1 LVILL
6 TGFFLAPFLVHH
18 LGNTGYGVWTLIISL
33 TGYFGMLDLGMR
45 QSVGRFVSRY
55 VALGDPHNVNGTL
68 SSAVAMLA
76 GAGSIVL
83 ILMIT
88 LRSTLHLFHIEQ
100 QFEGPARVAILIASL
115 NVSIALPLSVFS
127 TVLLSLERFDVMA
140 GISIIGAL
148 SRAAAAV
155 IALTHGGGIV
165 ALALVTLSVSSAEY
179 IATVTAAK
187 MLYPELRV
195 RASVVTRARCK
206 ELFGFGIYRFLWVIS
221 NQLIFYTDS
230 VVIGAF
236 LNAGAIT
243 YYAIAGSLVNYG
255 RTIVSLAS
263 DTFFPAAT
271 KLDAQ
276 DDRRGLR
283 ELHIFGTTVALM
295 VGLPLCVG
303 FFFLGRQFITLW
315 MGAGYSQSA
324 LLLIVLTIPQI
335 PSMAQYVSALILIS
349 MARHRILALIALCE
363 GIANLALS
371 IVLVRKYGLIGV
383 AWGTVIPHM
392 ISMAVVVPIY
402 TLRSIGLRARDYALK
417 AWLRPLIAILPV
429 AGLCYA
435 LSVTVTTA
443 SWPLFA
449 AEVVAVCLLHA
460 VMLFL
465 VCLNSRQRTSILQ
478 HLRVLDRETA
488 MDQV

>member
-1 LVILL
+1 MML

-18 LGNTGYGVWTLIISL
+18 LGLTGYGVWTLVISL

-55 VALGDPHNVNGTL
+55 VALSDHQNVNATL
-68 SSAVAMLA
+68 STAVAMLA
-76 GAGSIVL
+76 GAGAIVL
-83 ILMIT
+83 LLMIT
-88 LRSTLHLFHIEQ
+88 LRSSLHLFHIEQ
-100 QFEGPARVAILIASL
+100 QFEGPAKIAILIASL
-115 NVSIALPLSVFS
+115 NISLALPLSVFS
-127 TVLLSLERFDVMA
+127 TVLLALERFDVIA
-140 GISIIGAL
+140 GVSIIGAL

-155 IALTHGGGIV
+155 VVLTHGGGIV

-179 IATVTAAK
+179 MATATAAK
-187 MLYPELRV
+187 LLYPALRV
-195 RASVVTRARCK
+195 RASLVTRKRCG

-243 YYAIAGSLVNYG
+243 YYAIAGNLVNYG
-255 RTIVSLAS
+255 RSIVSLAS
-263 DTFFPAAT
+263 DTLFPAAT

-276 DDRRGLR
+276 GDKRGLQ
-283 ELHIFGTTVALM
+283 ELHVFGTTVALM
-295 VGLPLCVG
+295 VGLPLCAG

-315 MGAGYSQSA
+315 MGAGYNQSA

-335 PSMAQYVSALILIS
+335 FSMAQYVSALILVS
-349 MARHRILALIALCE
+349 MARHRILALIALFE

-383 AWGTVIPHM
+383 AWGTVIPHV

-402 TLRSIGLRARDYALK
+402 TLRSTGMRARDYFFK

-429 AGLCYA
+429 AGCCYA
-435 LSVTVTTA
+435 LSVAVTTP

-465 VCLNSRQRTSILQ
+465 VCLDSTQRTSILRK
-478 HLRVLDRETA
+478 LGMLDREAA
-488 MDQV
+488 MGEV